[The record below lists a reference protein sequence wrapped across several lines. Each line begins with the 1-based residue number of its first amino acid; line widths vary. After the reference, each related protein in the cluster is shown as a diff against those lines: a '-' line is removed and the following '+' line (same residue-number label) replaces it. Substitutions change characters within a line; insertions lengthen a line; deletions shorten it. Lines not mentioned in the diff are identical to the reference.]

1 MRYMSRCGWG
11 DGIGHNHCLCVV
23 IKLNEPL
30 YSDRF
35 ALKDIAALEDKYLG
49 KAWVQYASVR
59 QCAASDNWAG
69 RDEFGG

>member
-1 MRYMSRCGWG
+1 MR
-11 DGIGHNHCLCVV
+11 
-23 IKLNEPL
+23 LNEPL

-49 KAWVQYASVR
+49 KVWLMYASVR
-59 QCAASDNWAG
+59 QCAAFENRYS